1 MFFIITQARERQP
14 YFKKFAHGWAIE
26 EFLKSQ
32 LKNRRAYARKNGF
45 LEDIKNLGNQ
55 GSDSDSDSPS
65 DLDSD
70 NGMNAGAEEVDEE
83 EVNGSQP
90 EAEAEEEDDIVAFEN
105 QS

>member
-1 MFFIITQARERQP
+1 MFYMIQARERQP

-32 LKNRRAYARKNGF
+32 LKNKRAYARKNGF

-55 GSDSDSDSPS
+55 GSDSDSPS
-65 DLDSD
+65 DSESD
-70 NGMNAGAEEVDEE
+70 DGMNAGAEEVDEVDE
-83 EVNGSQP
+83 SGSQQ
-90 EAEAEEEDDIVAFEN
+90 EAGAEDEDIVASEN

>member
-1 MFFIITQARERQP
+1 MFFIIQARERQP

-32 LKNRRAYARKNGF
+32 LKNKHAYARKNGF

-55 GSDSDSDSPS
+55 GSDSDSPS
-65 DLDSD
+65 DSESD
-70 NGMNAGAEEVDEE
+70 DGMNAGAEEVDEE